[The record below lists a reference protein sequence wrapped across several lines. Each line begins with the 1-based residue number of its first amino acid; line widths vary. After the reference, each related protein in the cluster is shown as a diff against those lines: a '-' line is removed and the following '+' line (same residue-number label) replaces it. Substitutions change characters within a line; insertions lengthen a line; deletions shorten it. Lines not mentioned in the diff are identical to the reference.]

1 MRLKVRSSTV
11 RREGPMREH
20 REPWLKLPEKKP
32 GGEDDAPVDQ
42 RYRTHVV
49 KTRGAGAE
57 PSYAPSAEPPGSL
70 TQLSPASKLASS
82 VLPFRPAGVAGQKL
96 AGAAH
101 AAEPVLKKPDPEP
114 RPSPQQPTRVPVE
127 QNSGPAAPTT
137 IRHPAPPKRTGV
149 RAPGAPPLGL
159 TNLSPVSSADWAT
172 KVGEAAKMVDVIV
185 VFYSAEY
192 LDSEMFQVAF
202 QTVVN
207 EVLPQI
213 GRPYTV
219 YRFSLDAEPSFV
231 AEMTE
236 SLGLP
241 RDNPVTNAGFA
252 WSGPGRRLFIIGD
265 RALES
270 RAAFSRFL
278 RRSLGAQQ
286 QAPPAL
292 ESTAPPRHLESFQR
306 ENRRARPER
315 SRAPL
320 LGRRALVIVAWCLF
334 GSAALG
340 AVVVGVAP
348 QVAHSILHPVTV
360 PAPVAAMPET
370 QPAMSTQR
378 TQASLSPPA
387 ANTDNLVS
395 GPPSDEAQAAPPT
408 KPAKPVHARARRK
421 HTSSWSS
428 LNPFY
433 WGLPGESRSR

>member
-1 MRLKVRSSTV
+1 MRLKVPALDSTSA
-11 RREGPMREH
+11 RAMREH
-20 REPWLKLPEKKP
+20 REPWLKLPEKKA
-32 GGEDDAPVDQ
+32 GGEDGRLD
-42 RYRTHVV
+42 RRFRTHVV
-49 KTRGAGAE
+49 KTRDPDAE
-57 PSYAPSAEPPGSL
+57 PLHALSAEPPGSL
-70 TQLSPASKLASS
+70 TRPLPASKLAGS
-82 VLPFRPAGVAGQKL
+82 VLPFRPAG
-96 AGAAH
+96 
-101 AAEPVLKKPDPEP
+101 AAEQKPVGSANIAEPSLKKPDPAP
-114 RPSPQQPTRVPVE
+114 RPSPQPPRVPVE

-137 IRHPAPPKRTGV
+137 TRHPAPPKRTGV
-149 RAPGAPPLGL
+149 RTPGAPPLGL
-159 TNLSPVSSADWAT
+159 KDLSPVSSADWAT

-213 GRPYTV
+213 GRPYAA

-231 AEMTE
+231 AEMAE
-236 SLGLP
+236 ALGLP

-252 WSGPGRRLFIIGD
+252 WSGPGRQLFIIGD

-286 QAPPAL
+286 QAPLAR
-292 ESTAPPRHLESFQR
+292 ESAASPRHLESFQR

-348 QVAHSILHPVTV
+348 QVANSILHSAKT
-360 PAPVAAMPET
+360 PAPAAAVPSA
-370 QPAMSTQR
+370 QPAMNN

-387 ANTDNLVS
+387 ANPDNLVS
-395 GPPSDEAQAAPPT
+395 GPPGDEAQAVPPT
-408 KPAKPVHARARRK
+408 KSAKPVHAHARRK
-421 HTSSWSS
+421 HTQSWLG
-428 LNPFY
+428 LNPMY
-433 WGLPGESRSR
+433 WGLPSDGRPR

>member
-1 MRLKVRSSTV
+1 
-11 RREGPMREH
+11 MREH

-32 GGEDDAPVDQ
+32 GGEDGRLD
-42 RYRTHVV
+42 RRFRTHVV
-49 KTRGAGAE
+49 KTRGPDAE
-57 PSYAPSAEPPGSL
+57 PSHAPSLEPPGSL
-70 TQLSPASKLASS
+70 TQLSPVSQLASS
-82 VLPFRPAGVAGQKL
+82 VLPFRPAEAAGQKPV
-96 AGAAH
+96 GSAH
-101 AAEPVLKKPDPEP
+101 AAEPVLKKPDPAP
-114 RPSPQQPTRVPVE
+114 RPSPQQPPRVPPE
-127 QNSGPAAPTT
+127 RNSGPAAPTAT
-137 IRHPAPPKRTGV
+137 PRPAPLKRTGV
-149 RAPGAPPLGL
+149 RTPGAPPLGL
-159 TNLSPVSSADWAT
+159 NDLSPVSSADWAA

-185 VFYSAEY
+185 VFYSGEY

-231 AEMTE
+231 GEMSE

-241 RDNPVTNAGFA
+241 QDNPVTNAGFA

-286 QAPPAL
+286 QAPPAR
-292 ESTAPPRHLESFQR
+292 ESAAPPRHLESFQR
-306 ENRRARPER
+306 EYRREQPER

-320 LGRRALVIVAWCLF
+320 LGRRALVILAWFLF

-348 QVAHSILHPVTV
+348 QVANSILHPAKV
-360 PAPVAAMPET
+360 PASVAAVPEA

-395 GPPSDEAQAAPPT
+395 GPPS
-408 KPAKPVHARARRK
+408 
-421 HTSSWSS
+421 
-428 LNPFY
+428 
-433 WGLPGESRSR
+433 

>member
-1 MRLKVRSSTV
+1 
-11 RREGPMREH
+11 MREH

-32 GGEDDAPVDQ
+32 GGEDGQLD
-42 RYRTHVV
+42 RRFRTHVV
-49 KTRGAGAE
+49 KTRGANAE
-57 PSYAPSAEPPGSL
+57 PSHAPSVEP
-70 TQLSPASKLASS
+70 LSPVSQLASS
-82 VLPFRPAGVAGQKL
+82 VLPFRPAGAAGQKPVGL
-96 AGAAH
+96 AH
-101 AAEPVLKKPDPEP
+101 AAEPVLEKPDPEP
-114 RPSPQQPTRVPVE
+114 RPSPQQPPRVPVE
-127 QNSGPAAPTT
+127 RNSGPAAPTAP
-137 IRHPAPPKRTGV
+137 RHPAPPKRTGV
-149 RAPGAPPLGL
+149 RTPGAPPLGL
-159 TNLSPVSSADWAT
+159 KDLSPVSSADWAS

-213 GRPYTV
+213 GRPYAA
-219 YRFSLDAEPSFV
+219 YRFSLDAEPGFV
-231 AEMTE
+231 AEMAE
-236 SLGLP
+236 ALGLP

-286 QAPPAL
+286 QAPLAR
-292 ESTAPPRHLESFQR
+292 ESGASPRHLESFQR

-320 LGRRALVIVAWCLF
+320 LGRRALVIMAWCLF

-348 QVAHSILHPVTV
+348 QVANSILHPAKV
-360 PAPVAAMPET
+360 PAPVSAVPEARPT
-370 QPAMSTQR
+370 TS
-378 TQASLSPPA
+378 TQASLSPSA
-387 ANTDNLVS
+387 ANPDNLVS
-395 GPPSDEAQAAPPT
+395 GSPSDEAQAAPPT
-408 KPAKPVHARARRK
+408 KSAKPAHAHARRK
-421 HTSSWSS
+421 HTQSLLS
-428 LNPFY
+428 LNPMY
-433 WGLPGESRSR
+433 WGLPSDSRPR